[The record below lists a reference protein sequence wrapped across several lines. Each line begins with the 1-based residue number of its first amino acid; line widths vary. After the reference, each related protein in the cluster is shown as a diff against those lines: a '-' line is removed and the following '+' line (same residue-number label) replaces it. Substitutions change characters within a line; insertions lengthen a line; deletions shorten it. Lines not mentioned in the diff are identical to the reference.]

1 MKLLVLTP
9 EETLLE
15 TEKAARVRLVLADG
29 GSIGIHDGHHPL
41 VAETRAGPVE
51 YGEEEYTETVSVRA
65 GILHVEADQV
75 TIYTSG
81 WAAESGEAPSETPR
95 SPMGTLEEAL
105 HDLEQDLEG
114 EG

>member
-15 TEKAARVRLVLADG
+15 AEKTAKVRLVLADG
-29 GSIGIHDGHHPL
+29 GSIGIHPGHHPL
-41 VAETRAGPVE
+41 LAETREGPVE
-51 YGEEEYTETVSVRA
+51 YGEERYTEAVPVRA

-81 WAAESGEAPSETPR
+81 WAAEARDAPSDK
-95 SPMGTLEEAL
+95 SGSLEEAL
-105 HDLEQDLEG
+105 QDLEQDLEG
-114 EG
+114 EE